1 MTRENIS
8 TWPVKKNDKHDYY
21 KLLHIQYN
29 ENIIMPRKKEN
40 ILLSVEVKESRNP
53 LQNAFERS
61 YPSIIPLKGLNVKLF

>member
-40 ILLSVEVKESRNP
+40 ILLSVEVKESRESSTKCIWEILSQYNP
-53 LQNAFERS
+53 IKRT
-61 YPSIIPLKGLNVKLF
+61 KC